1 MIKTLIPLLLSFAAV
16 YADVP
21 TGPPGTQI
29 EQPAPL
35 PPAAPATPGAVPP
48 PCTPAIS
55 YEASVMKMILVLV
68 GLVVLALFTYWLLRK
83 VSQGRFRTLG
93 RKPVIQ
99 VVERKQLSPKTMLYI
114 VELEGKK
121 VLLSESQLEVRN
133 LTTFETLSKE

>member
-1 MIKTLIPLLLSFAAV
+1 
-16 YADVP
+16 
-21 TGPPGTQI
+21 
-29 EQPAPL
+29 
-35 PPAAPATPGAVPP
+35 
-48 PCTPAIS
+48 
-55 YEASVMKMILVLV
+55 MKMILVLV